1 MLSAYA
7 ARCCFRAGRQSE
19 DFNEQ
24 KAKNRREPNGG
35 NNQDSNLR
43 RVGSFFAFSVFL
55 LYGKKQRALK
65 QQQVRT
71 RVRLP
76 FKPKQSR
83 TPSPI
88 PKLSPQELVSGLQSA
103 GLDCVI
109 TQRSTLTDGSL
120 ECSLMLNRISGDGRL
135 VVKPD
140 SNGGTAE
147 CILEFN
153 YIYAEI
159 LDDPETDAVAR
170 TLKEQYELR
179 EKYDAELID
188 GFIRSLAELFADKEE
203 YNSVDLEKI
212 ISGTVS
218 AYKSMKT
225 YDRYLGD
232 IHFYIN
238 TKLTD
243 FNAEV
248 KLIAAVRKK

>member
-1 MLSAYA
+1 
-7 ARCCFRAGRQSE
+7 
-19 DFNEQ
+19 
-24 KAKNRREPNGG
+24 
-35 NNQDSNLR
+35 
-43 RVGSFFAFSVFL
+43 
-55 LYGKKQRALK
+55 
-65 QQQVRT
+65 
-71 RVRLP
+71 
-76 FKPKQSR
+76 
-83 TPSPI
+83 
-88 PKLSPQELVSGLQSA
+88 
-103 GLDCVI
+103 
-109 TQRSTLTDGSL
+109 
-120 ECSLMLNRISGDGRL
+120 MLNRISGDGRL
-135 VVKPD
+135 DVKPD
-140 SNGGTAE
+140 SNGETAE

-159 LDDPETDAVAR
+159 HDHPETDAVAR

-203 YNSVDLEKI
+203 YNSVDLEKT

-232 IHFYIN
+232 IHFYII

>member
-1 MLSAYA
+1 M
-7 ARCCFRAGRQSE
+7 
-19 DFNEQ
+19 
-24 KAKNRREPNGG
+24 
-35 NNQDSNLR
+35 
-43 RVGSFFAFSVFL
+43 
-55 LYGKKQRALK
+55 
-65 QQQVRT
+65 
-71 RVRLP
+71 
-76 FKPKQSR
+76 
-83 TPSPI
+83 
-88 PKLSPQELVSGLQSA
+88 
-103 GLDCVI
+103 DCVI

-120 ECSLMLNRISGDGRL
+120 ECSLTLNRISGDGRL

>member
-1 MLSAYA
+1 MSKK
-7 ARCCFRAGRQSE
+7 
-19 DFNEQ
+19 Q
-24 KAKNRREPNGG
+24 KTGG
-35 NNQDSNLR
+35 NRTAGIIKILIYA
-43 RVGSFFAFSVFL
+43 VLVLFCIFVFL
-55 LYGKKQRALK
+55 LYGKKQRSIETAANPNPSAAAV
-65 QQQVRT
+65 QTETVN
-71 RVRLP
+71 V
-76 FKPKQSR
+76 

-88 PKLSPQELVSGLQSA
+88 PKLSPQELISGLQSA

-248 KLIAAVRKK
+248 KLIAAVRKR

>member
-1 MLSAYA
+1 MSKKQKTDGNRTAGIIKILIYA
-7 ARCCFRAGRQSE
+7 VLVLFCIF
-19 DFNEQ
+19 
-24 KAKNRREPNGG
+24 
-35 NNQDSNLR
+35 
-43 RVGSFFAFSVFL
+43 VFL
-55 LYGKKQRALK
+55 LYGKKQRSIEAAASPNPSAAAV
-65 QQQVRT
+65 QTETVN
-71 RVRLP
+71 V
-76 FKPKQSR
+76 

-88 PKLSPQELVSGLQSA
+88 PKISPQELISGLQSA

-140 SNGGTAE
+140 SNGETAE

-203 YNSVDLEKI
+203 YNSVDL
-212 ISGTVS
+212 
-218 AYKSMKT
+218 
-225 YDRYLGD
+225 
-232 IHFYIN
+232 
-238 TKLTD
+238 
-243 FNAEV
+243 
-248 KLIAAVRKK
+248 

>member
-1 MLSAYA
+1 M
-7 ARCCFRAGRQSE
+7 
-19 DFNEQ
+19 
-24 KAKNRREPNGG
+24 
-35 NNQDSNLR
+35 
-43 RVGSFFAFSVFL
+43 
-55 LYGKKQRALK
+55 K
-65 QQQVRT
+65 QQQIRT

-76 FKPKQSR
+76 FKPKQSTLR
-83 TPSPI
+83 QARFRSSPRKNWYLACNLPVWI
-88 PKLSPQELVSGLQSA
+88 
-103 GLDCVI
+103 I